1 MKEKTKREGGTNMIY
16 SNVKKICDER
26 KISIASLERAIGL
39 GNGTISGWRNSSPRV
54 DILKKVTDYFEV
66 SLEYF
71 LDDEGEE

>member
-1 MKEKTKREGGTNMIY
+1 MIY
-16 SNVKKICDER
+16 SNVKNICDER

>member
-1 MKEKTKREGGTNMIY
+1 MIY

-39 GNGTISGWRNSSPRV
+39 GYGTISGWRNSSPRV

>member
-1 MKEKTKREGGTNMIY
+1 MIY

-54 DILKKVTDYFEV
+54 HILKKVTDYFEV

>member
-1 MKEKTKREGGTNMIY
+1 MIY

-66 SLEYF
+66 SLGYF

>member
-1 MKEKTKREGGTNMIY
+1 MIY

-54 DILKKVTDYFEV
+54 DNLKKVTDYFEV

>member
-1 MKEKTKREGGTNMIY
+1 MIY

-39 GNGTISGWRNSSPRV
+39 GNGTISCWRNSSPRV

>member
-1 MKEKTKREGGTNMIY
+1 MIY

-39 GNGTISGWRNSSPRV
+39 GNGTISGWRKSSPRV

>member
-1 MKEKTKREGGTNMIY
+1 MLKKFVMKE
-16 SNVKKICDER
+16 

>member
-1 MKEKTKREGGTNMIY
+1 LKEKTKREGGTNMIY

>member
-1 MKEKTKREGGTNMIY
+1 MIY

-39 GNGTISGWRNSSPRV
+39 GNGTISGWRNSNPRV

>member
-1 MKEKTKREGGTNMIY
+1 MIY

-39 GNGTISGWRNSSPRV
+39 GNGTISGWRNSCPRV

-71 LDDEGEE
+71 LDDEAEE

>member
-1 MKEKTKREGGTNMIY
+1 MIY

-39 GNGTISGWRNSSPRV
+39 GNGTISGWGNSSPRV

>member
-1 MKEKTKREGGTNMIY
+1 MIY

-71 LDDEGEE
+71 LDDEGEK